1 MEIPPIPPGNQE
13 LARAI
18 SRAGIPRL
26 AEPASHSPTQRTTA
40 PLEFLSDLF
49 TETRDSLRLP
59 PQLVQNLSPHAL
71 STISAGEGSILSIL
85 CAAVLGIVTI
95 NKQLDTV
102 NTRLVELSKENEQL
116 RETIH
121 DVSSV
126 LANDVATSVELRP
139 LNSALRD
146 LSHRVSAPP
155 PPCQTLQAPSAQP
168 TNVAL
173 ARPPPPAQ
181 SKIPSPRPHDLP
193 TPLGNIDPSVHCPY
207 YNTNLGKMFGHP
219 ELYAKAFPHSWEGSN
234 SAPASM
240 TCRNLPQQP
249 NTRITNPNTSLPML
263 KLPAPA
269 GPRAEKERRQP
280 QPKSHN
286 QRASP

>member
-1 MEIPPIPPGNQE
+1 MEIPPIPPGNQG

-18 SRAGIPRL
+18 SRAGTPRL
-26 AEPASHSPTQRTTA
+26 VEPTSPSPTQRSTA

-49 TETRDSLRLP
+49 AETRESLRLP

-85 CAAVLGIVTI
+85 CAAVSGIVII

-116 RETIH
+116 REKIH

-126 LANDVATSVELRP
+126 LANDVATSEELRH

-146 LSHRVSAPP
+146 LSHRVSALPP
-155 PPCQTLQAPSAQP
+155 PRQTPQAPHAQP
-168 TNVAL
+168 TNVAPT
-173 ARPPPPAQ
+173 RPPPLAP
-181 SKIPSPRPHDLP
+181 SKIPSPRPHDPP

-207 YNTNLGKMFGHP
+207 YDTNLGKMFGDP
-219 ELYAKAFPHSWEGSN
+219 ELYAKAFPHTWE
-234 SAPASM
+234 
-240 TCRNLPQQP
+240 
-249 NTRITNPNTSLPML
+249 
-263 KLPAPA
+263 
-269 GPRAEKERRQP
+269 AEQFRTGK
-280 QPKSHN
+280 
-286 QRASP
+286 